1 MAKKALVTKSK
12 KKRQAL
18 AHRYAL
24 GLDPKPK
31 QSVRVYNR
39 CGKCGRP
46 HGYMRKFDLC
56 RICFREMARKGA
68 LMGIKKS
75 SW

>member
-1 MAKKALVTKSK
+1 MAKTSIVTKT
-12 KKRQAL
+12 KKRNRAVV
-18 AHRYAL
+18 HRLKL
-24 GLDPKPK
+24 GLDPKPGQAVK
-31 QSVRVYNR
+31 AYNR

-56 RICFREMARKGA
+56 RICFRELARKGD
-68 LMGIKKS
+68 LMGVKKS